1 MTKCLMIQGTASNA
15 GKSLIVAALCR
26 IYTKRGYKVA
36 PFKSQNM
43 SLNSYTTKENKE
55 IAIAQVLQAKAANIE
70 PTVDMNPIL
79 LKPKGESCSQVII
92 QGEAVGNKD
101 FFRQY
106 DKTKATKKDIE
117 NNLMDDED
125 YRIIAKQAVIDS
137 LNNLK
142 KDYDIIIM
150 EGAGS
155 PAEINLRE
163 GDLAN
168 MGAAEIADANVL
180 LVGDIDKGGVFA
192 SIAGTFLL
200 LDDADRSRFKGVIIN
215 KRFKGVI
222 INKFRGKQ
230 ELLCS
235 GIERL
240 EEIIKVPVLGI
251 VPYAENLQLPEE
263 DSASLKEHDWT
274 KEFEDGDNHIIIGVI
289 KLPKIANFTDIDPF
303 EVEDDVEVRMIEV
316 HNYQEKI
323 KDVDA
328 IILPGTRNSTEDILE
343 LEKTGLANKIRELSK
358 EKQIPIIG
366 ICGGYQI
373 LGNKIYDKDHKES
386 KLDEIEGLGL
396 LDIES
401 EFIRE
406 SKIVKQSLAKI
417 EIDTNNPNN
426 NSDKNG
432 MFHEIFSKINGEE
445 VTGYELHEGTTNLIS
460 AKPLF
465 KIEKGIGNN
474 DNDQFDGAYNENVFG
489 TYFHGIFNN
498 YNLRREFLNY
508 IRENKGLKIQT
519 GEDPFETSVEN
530 SLEKL
535 ANIVEEALDMDY
547 IDSLIF
553 EE

>member
-1 MTKCLMIQGTASNA
+1 MKLIYNNLGKIMTKCLMIQGTASNA

-101 FFRQY
+101 FFRKY
-106 DKTKATKKDIE
+106 DKTKATQKDID

-125 YRIIAKQAVIDS
+125 YRIIAKEAVIDS
-137 LNNLK
+137 LNTLK

-215 KRFKGVI
+215 K
-222 INKFRGKQ
+222 FRGKQ

-274 KEFEDGDNHIIIGVI
+274 KEFKENDNHIVIGVV

-303 EVEDDVEVRMIEV
+303 DTEDDVEVRMIEV
-316 HNYQEKI
+316 HNYEEKI

-328 IILPGTRNSTEDILE
+328 LILPGTRNSTEDIME
-343 LEKTGLANKIRELSK
+343 LEKSGLAEKIRELSN
-358 EKQIPIIG
+358 EQNIPIIG

-386 KLDEIEGLGL
+386 KLDEVEGLGL

-406 SKIVKQSLAKI
+406 GKIVKQSLATI
-417 EIDTNNPNN
+417 EIGE
-426 NSDKNG
+426 NG
-432 MFHEIFSKINGEE
+432 CKENGIFHEIFSKINGEE
-445 VTGYELHEGTTNLIS
+445 VTGYELHEGTTNLLS

-498 YNLRREFLNY
+498 YNIRREFLNH
-508 IRENKGLKIQT
+508 IRKNKGLEERI

-547 IDSLIF
+547 IDKLIF
-553 EE
+553 DE

>member
-1 MTKCLMIQGTASNA
+1 MKLIYNNLGKIMTKCLMIQGTASNA

-101 FFRQY
+101 FFRKY
-106 DKTKATKKDIE
+106 DKTKATQKDID

-125 YRIIAKQAVIDS
+125 YRIIAKEAVIDS
-137 LNNLK
+137 LNTLK

-215 KRFKGVI
+215 K
-222 INKFRGKQ
+222 FRGKQ

-274 KEFEDGDNHIIIGVI
+274 KEFKENDNHIVIGVV
-289 KLPKIANFTDIDPF
+289 KLPQIANFTDIDPF
-303 EVEDDVEVRMIEV
+303 DTEDDVEVRMIEV
-316 HNYQEKI
+316 HNYEEKI

-328 IILPGTRNSTEDILE
+328 LILPGTRNSTEDIME
-343 LEKTGLANKIRELSK
+343 LEKSGLAEKIRELSN
-358 EKQIPIIG
+358 EQNIPIIG

-386 KLDEIEGLGL
+386 KLDEVEGLGL

-406 SKIVKQSLAKI
+406 GKIVKQSLATI
-417 EIDTNNPNN
+417 EIGE
-426 NSDKNG
+426 NG
-432 MFHEIFSKINGEE
+432 SKENDIFHEIFSKINGEE
-445 VTGYELHEGTTNLIS
+445 VTGYELHEGTTNLLS

-498 YNLRREFLNY
+498 YNIRREFLNH
-508 IRENKGLKIQT
+508 IRKNKGLEERI

-530 SLEKL
+530 SVEKL

-547 IDSLIF
+547 IDKLIF
-553 EE
+553 DE

>member
-1 MTKCLMIQGTASNA
+1 MKLIYNNLGKIMTKCLMIQGTASNA

-101 FFRQY
+101 FFRKY
-106 DKTKATKKDIE
+106 DKTKATQKDID

-125 YRIIAKQAVIDS
+125 YRIIAKEAVIDS
-137 LNNLK
+137 LNTLK

-215 KRFKGVI
+215 K
-222 INKFRGKQ
+222 FRGKQ

-274 KEFEDGDNHIIIGVI
+274 KEFKENDNHIVIGVV

-303 EVEDDVEVRMIEV
+303 DTEDDVEVRMIEV
-316 HNYQEKI
+316 HNYEVKI

-328 IILPGTRNSTEDILE
+328 LILPGTRNSTEDIME
-343 LEKTGLANKIRELSK
+343 LEKSGLAEKIRELSN
-358 EKQIPIIG
+358 EQNIPIIG

-386 KLDEIEGLGL
+386 KLDEVEGLGL

-406 SKIVKQSLAKI
+406 GKIVKQSLATI
-417 EIDTNNPNN
+417 EIGE
-426 NSDKNG
+426 NG
-432 MFHEIFSKINGEE
+432 SKENDIFHEIFSKINGEE
-445 VTGYELHEGTTNLIS
+445 VTGYELHEGTTNLLS

-498 YNLRREFLNY
+498 YNIRREFLNH
-508 IRENKGLKIQT
+508 IRKNKGLEERN

-547 IDSLIF
+547 IDKLIF
-553 EE
+553 DE

>member
-55 IAIAQVLQAKAANIE
+55 IAIAQVLQAKAANID

-101 FFRQY
+101 FFRKY
-106 DKTKATKKDIE
+106 DKSKATQKDID

-125 YRIIAKQAVIDS
+125 YRIIAKEAVINS

-215 KRFKGVI
+215 K
-222 INKFRGKQ
+222 FRGKQ

-240 EEIIKVPVLGI
+240 EEIIEVPVLGI

-274 KEFEDGDNHIIIGVI
+274 KEFEEGDNHIIIGVI

-303 EVEDDVEVRMIEV
+303 DSEDDVEVRMIDV
-316 HNYQEKI
+316 HNYHEKI
-323 KDVDA
+323 KDIDA
-328 IILPGTRNSTEDILE
+328 LILPGTRNSTEDMLE
-343 LEKTGLANKIRELSK
+343 LEKSGLADKIRELSK
-358 EKQIPIIG
+358 ENGIPVIG

-373 LGNKIYDKDHKES
+373 LGNRIYDKDHKES
-386 KLDEIEGLGL
+386 KLDEVGGLGL

-406 SKIVKQSLAKI
+406 EKIVKQSIARFGLEKSTEDDES
-417 EIDTNNPNN
+417 EIH
-426 NSDKNG
+426 K
-432 MFHEIFSKINGEE
+432 MFSNINGEE
-445 VTGYELHEGTTNLIS
+445 VTGYELHEGTTNLLS

-465 KIEKGIGNN
+465 RIEEGMGNN
-474 DNDQFDGAYNENVFG
+474 NEGKYDGAYQNNVFG

-498 YNLRREFLNY
+498 YNLRRELLNH
-508 IRENKGLKIQT
+508 IRKNKGLEIRT
-519 GEDPFETSVEN
+519 GDDPYETSVES

-535 ANIVEEALDMDY
+535 ANIVEDSLDMDY

-553 EE
+553 DF

>member
-1 MTKCLMIQGTASNA
+1 MKLIYNNLGKIMTKCLMIQGTASNA

-101 FFRQY
+101 FFRKY
-106 DKTKATKKDIE
+106 DKTKATQKDID

-125 YRIIAKQAVIDS
+125 YRIIAKEAVIDS
-137 LNNLK
+137 LNTLK

-215 KRFKGVI
+215 K
-222 INKFRGKQ
+222 FRGKQ

-274 KEFEDGDNHIIIGVI
+274 KEFKENDNHIVIGVV

-303 EVEDDVEVRMIEV
+303 DTEDDVEVRMIEV
-316 HNYQEKI
+316 HNYEEKI

-328 IILPGTRNSTEDILE
+328 LILPGTRNSTEDIME
-343 LEKTGLANKIRELSK
+343 LEKSGLAEKIRELSN
-358 EKQIPIIG
+358 EQNIPIIG

-386 KLDEIEGLGL
+386 KLDEVEGLGL

-406 SKIVKQSLAKI
+406 GKIVKQSLATI
-417 EIDTNNPNN
+417 EIGE
-426 NSDKNG
+426 NG
-432 MFHEIFSKINGEE
+432 SKENDIFHKIFSKINGEE
-445 VTGYELHEGTTNLIS
+445 VTGYELHEGTTNLLS

-498 YNLRREFLNY
+498 YNIRREFLNH
-508 IRENKGLKIQT
+508 IRKNKGLEERN

-547 IDSLIF
+547 IDKLIF
-553 EE
+553 DE

>member
-55 IAIAQVLQAKAANIE
+55 IAIAQVLQAKAANID

-101 FFRQY
+101 FFRKY
-106 DKTKATKKDIE
+106 DKTKATQKDID

-125 YRIIAKQAVIDS
+125 YRIIAKEAVIDS

-142 KDYDIIIM
+142 KEYDIIIM

-215 KRFKGVI
+215 K
-222 INKFRGKQ
+222 FRGKQ

-240 EEIIKVPVLGI
+240 EEIIEVPVLGI

-274 KEFEDGDNHIIIGVI
+274 KEFESNDDHIIIGVI

-303 EVEDDVEVRMIEV
+303 DTEEDVEVRMIEV
-316 HNYQEKI
+316 HNYNEKI
-323 KDVDA
+323 NDVDA
-328 IILPGTRNSTEDILE
+328 LILPGTRNSTEDIME
-343 LEKTGLANKIRELSK
+343 LERSGLADKIRELSTESK
-358 EKQIPIIG
+358 IPIIG

-373 LGNKIYDKDHKES
+373 LGNKIYDNDHKES
-386 KLDEIEGLGL
+386 KLDEVDGLGL

-406 SKIVKQSLAKI
+406 GKIVKQSLATI
-417 EIDTNNPNN
+417 EIDEE
-426 NSDKNG
+426 SDNKG

-474 DNDQFDGAYNENVFG
+474 DNDQFDGAYSENVFG

-498 YNLRREFLNY
+498 YNIRREFLNHL
-508 IRENKGLKIQT
+508 RKGKGLEERI

-547 IDSLIF
+547 IDKLIF
-553 EE
+553 DE

>member
-26 IYTKRGYKVA
+26 IYARRGYKVA

-55 IAIAQVLQAKAANIE
+55 IAIAQVLQSQAAMIE

-79 LKPKGESCSQVII
+79 LKPKGSSISQVII
-92 QGEAVGNKD
+92 QGEAIGDKD

-106 DKTKATKKDIE
+106 DSK
-117 NNLMDDED
+117 NDDLINEAD
-125 YRIIAKQAVIDS
+125 YRKIAKGAVIDS
-137 LNNLK
+137 LNKLK
-142 KDYDIIIM
+142 EEYEIIIM

-192 SIAGTFLL
+192 SVAGTFML

-215 KRFKGVI
+215 K
-222 INKFRGKQ
+222 FRGNVD
-230 ELLCS
+230 LLDS

-251 VPYAENLQLPEE
+251 VPYAENLNLPEE
-263 DSASLKEHDWT
+263 DSASLKEHEWNKNFSKDASNA
-274 KEFEDGDNHIIIGVI
+274 DDHIIIGVV

-303 EVEDDVEVRMIEV
+303 ESEEDVEVRMIELY
-316 HNYQEKI
+316 NYNEKI
-323 KDVDA
+323 KDLDA
-328 IILPGTRNSTEDILE
+328 LILPGTRNSTEDMKE
-343 LEKTGLANKIRELSK
+343 LEKTGLADEIKKMAKDKNKLIM
-358 EKQIPIIG
+358 G

-373 LGNKIYDKDHKES
+373 LGKKIIDKNHKES
-386 KLDEIEGLGL
+386 ALDEIEGLGL

-406 SKIVKQSLAKI
+406 GKIVKQSTAHIDLNVDLKDNTTLSKDDITPIQEI
-417 EIDTNNPNN
+417 EIMEN
-426 NSDKNG
+426 
-432 MFHEIFSKINGEE
+432 IFSPINGEE
-445 VTGYELHEGTTNLIS
+445 ISGYELHEGTTNLINS
-460 AKPLF
+460 KPLF
-465 KIEKGIGNN
+465 KIVKGIGNN
-474 DNDQFDGAYNENVFG
+474 DNDTYDGAYNDNVFG

-498 YNLRREFLNY
+498 YNLRRELLNHL
-508 IRENKGLKIQT
+508 RKNKGLEIKT
-519 GEDPFETSVEN
+519 GKDPFETSVEN
-530 SLEKL
+530 SLEEL
-535 ANIVEEALDMDY
+535 ANIVEETLDMDY
-547 IDSLIF
+547 IDKLIF
-553 EE
+553 DE

>member
-1 MTKCLMIQGTASNA
+1 MKLIYKDLGKIMTKCLMIQGTASNA

-101 FFRQY
+101 FFRKY
-106 DKTKATKKDIE
+106 DKTKATQKDID
-117 NNLMDDED
+117 NDLMDDED
-125 YRIIAKQAVIDS
+125 YRIIAKEAVIDS

-142 KDYDIIIM
+142 RDYDIIIM

-168 MGAAEIADANVL
+168 MGAAEIADANVI

-200 LDDADRSRFKGVIIN
+200 LDDEDRS
-215 KRFKGVI
+215 RFKGVI

-274 KEFEDGDNHIIIGVI
+274 KEFKEGDNHIIIGVV

-303 EVEDDVEVRMIEV
+303 DSEDDVEVRMIDV
-316 HNYQEKI
+316 YNYHEKI
-323 KDVDA
+323 KYIDA
-328 IILPGTRNSTEDILE
+328 LILPGTRNSTEDMLE
-343 LEKTGLANKIRELSK
+343 LEKSGLADKIRELSK
-358 EKQIPIIG
+358 ENGIPVIG
-366 ICGGYQI
+366 ICGGYQL
-373 LGNKIYDKDHKES
+373 LGNKIYDKNHKES
-386 KLDEIEGLGL
+386 QLDEVEGLGL

-406 SKIVKQSLAKI
+406 EKIVKQSIARFELEKST
-417 EIDTNNPNN
+417 EDDE
-426 NSDKNG
+426 SEVYK
-432 MFHEIFSKINGEE
+432 MFSNINGEE
-445 VTGYELHEGTTNLIS
+445 VTGYELHEGTTNLLS

-465 KIEKGIGNN
+465 RIKEGMGNN
-474 DNDQFDGAYNENVFG
+474 NEGKYDGAYQNNVFG

-498 YNLRREFLNY
+498 YNLRRELLNH
-508 IRENKGLKIQT
+508 IRKNKGLEIRT
-519 GEDPFETSVEN
+519 GDDPYETSVES

-535 ANIVEEALDMDY
+535 ANIVEDSLDMDY

-553 EE
+553 DF

>member
-55 IAIAQVLQAKAANIE
+55 IAIAQVLQAKAANID

-101 FFRQY
+101 FFRKY
-106 DKTKATKKDIE
+106 DKTKATQKDID

-125 YRIIAKQAVIDS
+125 YRIIAKEAVIDS

-215 KRFKGVI
+215 K
-222 INKFRGKQ
+222 FRGKQ

-240 EEIIKVPVLGI
+240 EEIIEVPVLGI
-251 VPYAENLQLPEE
+251 VPYGENLQLPEE

-274 KEFEDGDNHIIIGVI
+274 KEFKSNDDHIIIGVI
-289 KLPKIANFTDIDPF
+289 KLPKIANFTDVDPF
-303 EVEDDVEVRMIEV
+303 DTEDDVEVRMIEV
-316 HNYQEKI
+316 YNYEEKI

-328 IILPGTRNSTEDILE
+328 LILPGTRNSTEDIMALE
-343 LEKTGLANKIRELSK
+343 ESGLADKIRELSK
-358 EKQIPIIG
+358 ENKIPIIG

-373 LGNKIYDKDHKES
+373 LGNKIYDKNHKES
-386 KLDEIEGLGL
+386 KLDEVEGLGL

-401 EFIRE
+401 EFVRE
-406 SKIVKQSLAKI
+406 GKIVKQSLARI
-417 EIDTNNPNN
+417 EIDVNNDNVN
-426 NSDKNG
+426 DESDSNKNDI
-432 MFHEIFSKINGEE
+432 FHEIFSKINGEE

-465 KIEKGIGNN
+465 KVEKGTGNN
-474 DNDQFDGAYNENVFG
+474 DNDQYDGAYSENVFG

-498 YNLRREFLNY
+498 YNIRREFLNHL
-508 IRENKGLKIQT
+508 RESKGLEIQT
-519 GEDPFETSVEN
+519 GEDPYETSVEN

-547 IDSLIF
+547 IDKLIF

>member
-26 IYTKRGYKVA
+26 IYTKKGYKVA

-55 IAIAQVLQAKAANIE
+55 IAIAQVLQAKAANID

-101 FFRQY
+101 FFRKY
-106 DKTKATKKDIE
+106 DKTKATQKDID

-125 YRIIAKQAVIDS
+125 YRIIAREAVIDS
-137 LNNLK
+137 LNNLRK
-142 KDYDIIIM
+142 EYDIIIM

-180 LVGDIDKGGVFA
+180 LVGDIDKGGVVA

-200 LDDADRSRFKGVIIN
+200 LDDADRS
-215 KRFKGVI
+215 RFKGVI

-263 DSASLKEHDWT
+263 DSASLKEHNWK
-274 KEFEDGDNHIIIGVI
+274 KEFAEDEKHIIIGVL

-303 EVEDDVEVRMIEV
+303 DAEEDVEIRMIEL
-316 HNYQEKI
+316 YDDKEKF
-323 KDVDA
+323 KDIDA
-328 IILPGTRNSTEDILE
+328 LILPGTRNSTEDMRE
-343 LEKTGLANKIRELSK
+343 LEETGVANRIRRLHRNK
-358 EKQIPIIG
+358 GIPIIG

-373 LGNKIYDKDHKES
+373 LGNKIIDKNHKES
-386 KLDEIEGLGL
+386 QLDEIEGLGI

-406 SKIVKQSLAKI
+406 EKIVKQSIATFELEKGI
-417 EIDTNNPNN
+417 KESEIQE
-426 NSDKNG
+426 
-432 MFHEIFSKINGEE
+432 MFSKINGEE
-445 VTGYELHEGTTNLIS
+445 VTGYELHEGTTNLLS

-465 KIEKGIGNN
+465 KIKEGMGNN
-474 DNDQFDGAYNENVFG
+474 NEGKYDGAYQNNVFG

-498 YNLRREFLNY
+498 YNLRRELLNH
-508 IRENKGLKIQT
+508 IRKNKGLKIKT
-519 GEDPFETSVEN
+519 DEDPYETSVEN

-535 ANIVEEALDMDY
+535 ANIVEDTLDMDY
-547 IDSLIF
+547 IDKLIF

>member
-26 IYTKRGYKVA
+26 IYARRGYKVA

-55 IAIAQVLQAKAANIE
+55 IAIAQVLQSQAAMIE

-79 LKPKGESCSQVII
+79 LKPKGSSISQVII
-92 QGEAVGNKD
+92 QGEAIGDKD

-106 DKTKATKKDIE
+106 DSK
-117 NNLMDDED
+117 NDDLINEAD
-125 YRIIAKQAVIDS
+125 YRKIAKGAVIDS
-137 LNNLK
+137 LNKLK
-142 KDYDIIIM
+142 EEYEIIIM

-192 SIAGTFLL
+192 SVAGTFML

-215 KRFKGVI
+215 K
-222 INKFRGKQ
+222 FRGNVD
-230 ELLCS
+230 LLDS

-251 VPYAENLQLPEE
+251 VPYAENLNLPEE
-263 DSASLKEHDWT
+263 DSASLKEHEWNKNFSKDASNA
-274 KEFEDGDNHIIIGVI
+274 DDHLIIGVV

-303 EVEDDVEVRMIEV
+303 ESEEDVEVRMIELY
-316 HNYQEKI
+316 NYKEKI
-323 KDVDA
+323 NDLDA
-328 IILPGTRNSTEDILE
+328 LILPGTRNSTEDMKE
-343 LEKTGLANKIRELSK
+343 LEKTGLADEIRKMAKDKNKLIM
-358 EKQIPIIG
+358 G

-373 LGNKIYDKDHKES
+373 LGKKIIDKNHKES
-386 KLDEIEGLGL
+386 TLDEIEGLGL

-406 SKIVKQSLAKI
+406 GKIVKQSTAHIDLNVDLKDNTTLSKDDITPIQEI
-417 EIDTNNPNN
+417 EIMEN
-426 NSDKNG
+426 
-432 MFHEIFSKINGEE
+432 IFSPINGEE
-445 VTGYELHEGTTNLIS
+445 ISGYELHEGTTNLINS
-460 AKPLF
+460 KPLF
-465 KIEKGIGNN
+465 KIVKGIGNN
-474 DNDQFDGAYNENVFG
+474 DNDTYDGAYKDNVFG

-498 YNLRREFLNY
+498 YNLRRELLNHL
-508 IRENKGLKIQT
+508 RKNKGLEIKT
-519 GEDPFETSVEN
+519 GADPFETSVEN
-530 SLEKL
+530 SLEEL
-535 ANIVEEALDMDY
+535 ANIVEETLDMDY
-547 IDSLIF
+547 IDKLIF
-553 EE
+553 DE

>member
-101 FFRQY
+101 FFRKY
-106 DKTKATKKDIE
+106 DKTKATQRDID

-125 YRIIAKQAVIDS
+125 YRIIAKEAVIDS

-142 KDYDIIIM
+142 EDYDIIIM

-215 KRFKGVI
+215 K
-222 INKFRGKQ
+222 FRGKQ

-240 EEIIKVPVLGI
+240 EEIIQVPVLGI

-263 DSASLKEHDWT
+263 DSASLKEHNWT
-274 KEFEDGDNHIIIGVI
+274 KEFKNNDDHIIIGVV

-303 EVEDDVEVRMIEV
+303 DTEDDVEVRMIEV
-316 HNYQEKI
+316 HNYKDKI
-323 KDVDA
+323 KDIDA
-328 IILPGTRNSTEDILE
+328 LILPGTRNSTEDIME
-343 LEKTGLANKIRELSK
+343 LEKTGLAQEIRKLSNESK
-358 EKQIPIIG
+358 IPIIG

-373 LGNKIYDKDHKES
+373 LGNKIYDKNHKES
-386 KLDEIEGLGL
+386 KLDEVEGLGL

-406 SKIVKQSLAKI
+406 SKVVKQSIGRI
-417 EIDTNNPNN
+417 EINDNITGLN
-426 NSDKNG
+426 NSDENNI
-432 MFHEIFSKINGEE
+432 FYEIFSKINGET
-445 VTGYELHEGTTNLIS
+445 VSGYELHEGTTNLIS

-474 DNDQFDGAYNENVFG
+474 DNDQFDGAYSKNVFG

-498 YNLRREFLNY
+498 YNLRREFLNHL
-508 IRENKGLKIQT
+508 RKNKGLDEKT
-519 GEDPFETSVEN
+519 GEDPYETSVEN

-547 IDSLIF
+547 IDKLVF
-553 EE
+553 DE

>member
-1 MTKCLMIQGTASNA
+1 M
-15 GKSLIVAALCR
+15 
-26 IYTKRGYKVA
+26 
-36 PFKSQNM
+36 
-43 SLNSYTTKENKE
+43 
-55 IAIAQVLQAKAANIE
+55 
-70 PTVDMNPIL
+70 
-79 LKPKGESCSQVII
+79 
-92 QGEAVGNKD
+92 
-101 FFRQY
+101 
-106 DKTKATKKDIE
+106 
-117 NNLMDDED
+117 
-125 YRIIAKQAVIDS
+125 
-137 LNNLK
+137 
-142 KDYDIIIM
+142 
-150 EGAGS
+150 
-155 PAEINLRE
+155 
-163 GDLAN
+163 
-168 MGAAEIADANVL
+168 
-180 LVGDIDKGGVFA
+180 
-192 SIAGTFLL
+192 
-200 LDDADRSRFKGVIIN
+200 
-215 KRFKGVI
+215 
-222 INKFRGKQ
+222 
-230 ELLCS
+230 
-235 GIERL
+235 
-240 EEIIKVPVLGI
+240 
-251 VPYAENLQLPEE
+251 
-263 DSASLKEHDWT
+263 
-274 KEFEDGDNHIIIGVI
+274 
-289 KLPKIANFTDIDPF
+289 
-303 EVEDDVEVRMIEV
+303 
-316 HNYQEKI
+316 
-323 KDVDA
+323 
-328 IILPGTRNSTEDILE
+328 
-343 LEKTGLANKIRELSK
+343 
-358 EKQIPIIG
+358 
-366 ICGGYQI
+366 
-373 LGNKIYDKDHKES
+373 GNKIYDKDHKES

>member
-1 MTKCLMIQGTASNA
+1 MIQGTASNA

-79 LKPKGESCSQVII
+79 LKPKGDSCSQVII

-101 FFRQY
+101 FFRKY
-106 DKTKATKKDIE
+106 DKTKATQKDID
-117 NNLMDDED
+117 NDLMDDED
-125 YRIIAKQAVIDS
+125 YRIIAKEAVIDS
-137 LNNLK
+137 LNKLK
-142 KDYDIIIM
+142 EDYDIIIM

-168 MGAAEIADANVL
+168 MGAAEIADADVL

-200 LDDADRSRFKGVIIN
+200 LDDSDRS
-215 KRFKGVI
+215 RFKGVI

-240 EEIIKVPVLGI
+240 EEIIQVPVLGI

-263 DSASLKEHDWT
+263 DSASLKEHNWT
-274 KEFEDGDNHIIIGVI
+274 KEFKSNEDHIIIGVI

-303 EVEDDVEVRMIEV
+303 DSEEDVEIRMIEV
-316 HNYQEKI
+316 HNYKEKI
-323 KDVDA
+323 QDVDA
-328 IILPGTRNSTEDILE
+328 LVLPGTRNSTEDMLE
-343 LEKTGLANKIRELSK
+343 LERSGLADKIRELSK
-358 EKQIPIIG
+358 SKRIPVIG

-373 LGNKIYDKDHKES
+373 LGNKIIDKDHKES
-386 KLDEIEGLGL
+386 KLDEVNGLGL

-406 SKIVKQSLAKI
+406 EKIVKQSLASF
-417 EIDTNNPNN
+417 ELERNDDNDE
-426 NSDKNG
+426 SDSIYE
-432 MFHEIFSKINGEE
+432 MFSKINSEE
-445 VTGYELHEGTTNLIS
+445 VTGYELHEGTTNLLS
-460 AKPLF
+460 AKPLL
-465 KIEKGIGNN
+465 KVKMGMGNN
-474 DNDQFDGAYNENVFG
+474 NEGKYDGAYQDNVFG

-498 YNLRREFLNY
+498 YNLRRELLNH
-508 IRENKGLKIQT
+508 IRKNKGLEMKT
-519 GEDPFETSVEN
+519 GEDPYETSIEN
-530 SLEKL
+530 NLEKL

-547 IDSLIF
+547 IDNLIF
-553 EE
+553 ND

>member
-1 MTKCLMIQGTASNA
+1 MKLIYKDLGKIMTKCLMIQGTASNA

-101 FFRQY
+101 FFRKY
-106 DKTKATKKDIE
+106 DKTKATQKDID
-117 NNLMDDED
+117 NGLMDDED
-125 YRIIAKQAVIDS
+125 YRIIAKEAVIDS

-142 KDYDIIIM
+142 RDYDIIIM

-168 MGAAEIADANVL
+168 MGAAEIADANVI

-200 LDDADRSRFKGVIIN
+200 LDDEDRS
-215 KRFKGVI
+215 RFKGVI

-274 KEFEDGDNHIIIGVI
+274 KEFKEGDNHIIIGVV

-303 EVEDDVEVRMIEV
+303 DSEDDVEVRMIDV
-316 HNYQEKI
+316 YNYHEKI
-323 KDVDA
+323 KDIDA
-328 IILPGTRNSTEDILE
+328 LILPGTRNSTEDMLE
-343 LEKTGLANKIRELSK
+343 LEKSGLADKIRELSK
-358 EKQIPIIG
+358 ENGIPVMG
-366 ICGGYQI
+366 ICGGYQL
-373 LGNKIYDKDHKES
+373 LGNKIYDKNHKES
-386 KLDEIEGLGL
+386 QLDEVEGLGL

-401 EFIRE
+401 EFIRDE
-406 SKIVKQSLAKI
+406 KIVKQSIARFELEKSTEDDGSEAHK
-417 EIDTNNPNN
+417 
-426 NSDKNG
+426 
-432 MFHEIFSKINGEE
+432 MFSNINGEE
-445 VTGYELHEGTTNLIS
+445 VTGYELHEGTTNLLS

-465 KIEKGIGNN
+465 RIKEGMGNN
-474 DNDQFDGAYNENVFG
+474 NEGKYDGAYQNNVFG

-498 YNLRREFLNY
+498 YNLRRELLNH
-508 IRENKGLKIQT
+508 IRKNKGLEIRT
-519 GEDPFETSVEN
+519 GDDPYETSVES

-535 ANIVEEALDMDY
+535 ANIVEDSLDMDY

-553 EE
+553 DF

>member
-1 MTKCLMIQGTASNA
+1 MKLIYNNLGKIMTKCLMIQGTASNA

-101 FFRQY
+101 FFRKY
-106 DKTKATKKDIE
+106 DKTKATQKDID

-125 YRIIAKQAVIDS
+125 YRIIAKEAVIDS
-137 LNNLK
+137 LNTLK

-215 KRFKGVI
+215 K
-222 INKFRGKQ
+222 FRGKQ

-274 KEFEDGDNHIIIGVI
+274 KEFKENDNHIVIGVV

-303 EVEDDVEVRMIEV
+303 DTEDDVEVRMIEV
-316 HNYQEKI
+316 HNYEEKI

-328 IILPGTRNSTEDILE
+328 LILPGTRNSTEDIME
-343 LEKTGLANKIRELSK
+343 LEKSGLAEKIREISN
-358 EKQIPIIG
+358 EQNIPIIG

-386 KLDEIEGLGL
+386 KLDEVEGLGL

-406 SKIVKQSLAKI
+406 GKIVKQSLATI
-417 EIDTNNPNN
+417 EIGE
-426 NSDKNG
+426 NG
-432 MFHEIFSKINGEE
+432 SKENGIFHEIFSKINGEE
-445 VTGYELHEGTTNLIS
+445 VTGYELHEGTTNLLS

-498 YNLRREFLNY
+498 YNIRREFLNH
-508 IRENKGLKIQT
+508 IRKNKGLEERI

-547 IDSLIF
+547 IDKLIF
-553 EE
+553 DE

>member
-79 LKPKGESCSQVII
+79 LKPKGDSCSQVII

-101 FFRQY
+101 FFRKY
-106 DKTKATKKDIE
+106 DKTKATQKDID
-117 NNLMDDED
+117 NDLMDDED
-125 YRIIAKQAVIDS
+125 YRIIAKEAVIDS
-137 LNNLK
+137 LNKLK
-142 KDYDIIIM
+142 EDYDIIIM

-168 MGAAEIADANVL
+168 MGAAEIADADVL

-215 KRFKGVI
+215 K
-222 INKFRGKQ
+222 FRGKQ

-240 EEIIKVPVLGI
+240 EEIIEVPVLGI

-263 DSASLKEHDWT
+263 DSASLKEHNWT
-274 KEFEDGDNHIIIGVI
+274 KEFESNRDHIIIGVI

-303 EVEDDVEVRMIEV
+303 DSEDDVEVRMIEL
-316 HNYQEKI
+316 YDDKEKL
-323 KDVDA
+323 KDIDA
-328 IILPGTRNSTEDILE
+328 LILPGTRNSTEDMKE
-343 LEKTGLANKIRELSK
+343 LEESGMADRIRKLHNNKH
-358 EKQIPIIG
+358 IPIIG

-373 LGNKIYDKDHKES
+373 LGNKIIDKNHKES
-386 KLDEIEGLGL
+386 KLDEIDGLGI

-406 SKIVKQSLAKI
+406 EKIVKQSLANFELKTAD
-417 EIDTNNPNN
+417 EDE
-426 NSDKNG
+426 SDQAYE
-432 MFHEIFSKINGEE
+432 MFCKINGEE
-445 VTGYELHEGTTNLIS
+445 VTGYELHEGTTNLLG

-465 KIEKGIGNN
+465 RIKEGMGNN
-474 DNDQFDGAYNENVFG
+474 NEGKYDGAYQNNVFG

-498 YNLRREFLNY
+498 YNLRRELLNY
-508 IRENKGLKIQT
+508 LREKKGLDIKT
-519 GEDPFETSVEN
+519 GEDPYETSVEN

-547 IDSLIF
+547 IDNLIF
-553 EE
+553 ND

>member
-1 MTKCLMIQGTASNA
+1 MKLIYNDLGKIMTKCLMIQGTASNA

-79 LKPKGESCSQVII
+79 LKPKGDSCSQVII

-101 FFRQY
+101 FFRKY
-106 DKTKATKKDIE
+106 DKTKATQKDID

-125 YRIIAKQAVIDS
+125 YRIIAKKAVIDS

-200 LDDADRSRFKGVIIN
+200 LDDEDRS
-215 KRFKGVI
+215 RFKGVI

-263 DSASLKEHDWT
+263 DSASLKEHNWK
-274 KEFEDGDNHIIIGVI
+274 KEFDENEKHIIIGVL

-303 EVEDDVEVRMIEV
+303 DAEDDVEIRMIEL
-316 HNYQEKI
+316 YDDKEKL
-323 KDVDA
+323 KDIDA
-328 IILPGTRNSTEDILE
+328 LILPGTRNSTEDMKE
-343 LEKTGLANKIRELSK
+343 LEESGMADRIRKLHNNKK
-358 EKQIPIIG
+358 IPIIG

-373 LGNKIYDKDHKES
+373 LGNRIYDKNHKES
-386 KLDEIEGLGL
+386 QLDEIEGLGL

-406 SKIVKQSLAKI
+406 EKIVKQSLATF
-417 EIDTNNPNN
+417 ELGLNDE
-426 NSDKNG
+426 SDQTY
-432 MFHEIFSKINGEE
+432 EIFSKINREE
-445 VTGYELHEGTTNLIS
+445 VTGYELHEGTTNLLS
-460 AKPLF
+460 ANPLF
-465 KIEKGIGNN
+465 KIKKGMGNN
-474 DNDQFDGAYNENVFG
+474 NEGIFDGAYQNNVFG

-498 YNLRREFLNY
+498 YNLRRELLNH
-508 IRENKGLKIQT
+508 IRKNKGLEIKT
-519 GEDPFETSVEN
+519 NEDPYETSVEN

-547 IDSLIF
+547 IDKLIF
-553 EE
+553 DE

>member
-1 MTKCLMIQGTASNA
+1 MKLIYKDLGKIMTKCLMIQGTASNA

-101 FFRQY
+101 FFRKY
-106 DKTKATKKDIE
+106 DKTKATQKDID
-117 NNLMDDED
+117 NGLMDDED
-125 YRIIAKQAVIDS
+125 YRIIAKEAVIDS

-142 KDYDIIIM
+142 RDYDIIIM

-168 MGAAEIADANVL
+168 MGAAEIADANVI

-200 LDDADRSRFKGVIIN
+200 LDDEDRS
-215 KRFKGVI
+215 RFKGVI

-274 KEFEDGDNHIIIGVI
+274 KEFKEGDNHIIIGVV

-303 EVEDDVEVRMIEV
+303 DSEDDVEVRMIDV
-316 HNYQEKI
+316 HNYHEKI
-323 KDVDA
+323 KDIDA
-328 IILPGTRNSTEDILE
+328 LILPGTRNSTEDMLE
-343 LEKTGLANKIRELSK
+343 LEKSGLADKIRELSK
-358 EKQIPIIG
+358 ENGIPVIG
-366 ICGGYQI
+366 ICGGYQL

-386 KLDEIEGLGL
+386 KLDEVEGLGL

-406 SKIVKQSLAKI
+406 EKIVKQSIARFELEKST
-417 EIDTNNPNN
+417 EDDE
-426 NSDKNG
+426 SEVYK
-432 MFHEIFSKINGEE
+432 MFSNINGEE
-445 VTGYELHEGTTNLIS
+445 VTGYELHEGTTNLLS

-465 KIEKGIGNN
+465 RIKEGMGNN
-474 DNDQFDGAYNENVFG
+474 NEGKYDGAYQNNVFG

-498 YNLRREFLNY
+498 YNLRRELLNH
-508 IRENKGLKIQT
+508 IRKNKGLEIRT
-519 GEDPFETSVEN
+519 GEDPYETSVES

-535 ANIVEEALDMDY
+535 ANIVEDSLDMDY

-553 EE
+553 DF

>member
-55 IAIAQVLQAKAANIE
+55 IAIAQVLQAKAANID

-101 FFRQY
+101 FFRKY
-106 DKTKATKKDIE
+106 DKTKATQKDID

-125 YRIIAKQAVIDS
+125 YRIIAKEAVIDS
-137 LNNLK
+137 LNKLK
-142 KDYDIIIM
+142 KEYDIIIM

-215 KRFKGVI
+215 K
-222 INKFRGKQ
+222 FRGKQ

-240 EEIIKVPVLGI
+240 EEIIEVPVLGI

-274 KEFEDGDNHIIIGVI
+274 KEFKEGDNHIIIGVV

-303 EVEDDVEVRMIEV
+303 DTEDDVEVRMIEV
-316 HNYQEKI
+316 YNYEEKI

-328 IILPGTRNSTEDILE
+328 LILPGTRNSTEDISE
-343 LEKTGLANKIRELSK
+343 LEKSGLADRIRELSK
-358 EKQIPIIG
+358 ERKIPIIG

-373 LGNKIYDKDHKES
+373 LGNRIYDKDHKES
-386 KLDEIEGLGL
+386 KLDEVEGLGL

-406 SKIVKQSLAKI
+406 GKIVKQSIAKV
-417 EIDTNNPNN
+417 EIDTDNYSNQDNKEN
-426 NSDKNG
+426 

-445 VTGYELHEGTTNLIS
+445 VTGYELHEGTTNLIG

-465 KIEKGIGNN
+465 RIEKGIGNN
-474 DNDQFDGAYNENVFG
+474 DNDQFDGAYDGNVFG

-498 YNLRREFLNY
+498 YNIRREFLNH
-508 IRENKGLKIQT
+508 IRKSKGLEERT
-519 GEDPFETSVEN
+519 GEDPYETSVEN

-547 IDSLIF
+547 IDKLIF

>member
-1 MTKCLMIQGTASNA
+1 MKLIYNNLGKIMTKCLMIQGTASNA

-101 FFRQY
+101 FFRKY
-106 DKTKATKKDIE
+106 DKTKATQKDID

-125 YRIIAKQAVIDS
+125 YRIIAKEAVIDS
-137 LNNLK
+137 LNTLK

-215 KRFKGVI
+215 K
-222 INKFRGKQ
+222 FRGKQ

-274 KEFEDGDNHIIIGVI
+274 KEFKENDNHIVIGVV

-303 EVEDDVEVRMIEV
+303 DTEDDVEVRMIEV
-316 HNYQEKI
+316 HNYEEKI

-328 IILPGTRNSTEDILE
+328 LILPGTRNSTEDIME
-343 LEKTGLANKIRELSK
+343 LEKSGLAEKIRELSN
-358 EKQIPIIG
+358 EQNIPIIG

-386 KLDEIEGLGL
+386 KLDEVEGLGL

-406 SKIVKQSLAKI
+406 GKIVKQSLATI
-417 EIDTNNPNN
+417 EIDE
-426 NSDKNG
+426 NG
-432 MFHEIFSKINGEE
+432 SKESGIFHEIFSKINGEE
-445 VTGYELHEGTTNLIS
+445 VTGYELHEGTTNLLS

-498 YNLRREFLNY
+498 YNIRREFLNH
-508 IRENKGLKIQT
+508 IRKNKGLEERN

-547 IDSLIF
+547 IDKLIF
-553 EE
+553 DE

>member
-1 MTKCLMIQGTASNA
+1 MIQGTASNA

-55 IAIAQVLQAKAANIE
+55 IAIAQVLQAKAANID

-101 FFRQY
+101 FFRKY
-106 DKTKATKKDIE
+106 DKSKATQKDID

-125 YRIIAKQAVIDS
+125 YRIIAKEAVINS

-215 KRFKGVI
+215 K
-222 INKFRGKQ
+222 FRGKQ

-240 EEIIKVPVLGI
+240 EEIIEVPVLGI

-274 KEFEDGDNHIIIGVI
+274 KEFEEGDNHIIIGVI

-303 EVEDDVEVRMIEV
+303 DSEDDVEVRMIDV
-316 HNYQEKI
+316 HNYHEKI
-323 KDVDA
+323 KDIDA
-328 IILPGTRNSTEDILE
+328 LILPGTRNSTEDMLE
-343 LEKTGLANKIRELSK
+343 LEKSGLADKIRELSK
-358 EKQIPIIG
+358 ENGIPVIG
-366 ICGGYQI
+366 ICGGYQL
-373 LGNKIYDKDHKES
+373 LGNKIYDKNHKES
-386 KLDEIEGLGL
+386 QLDEVEGLGL

-406 SKIVKQSLAKI
+406 EKIVKQSIARFELEKSTEDDGSEAHK
-417 EIDTNNPNN
+417 
-426 NSDKNG
+426 
-432 MFHEIFSKINGEE
+432 MFSNINGEE
-445 VTGYELHEGTTNLIS
+445 VTGYELHEGTTNLLS

-465 KIEKGIGNN
+465 RIKEGMGNN
-474 DNDQFDGAYNENVFG
+474 NEGKYDGAYQNNVFG

-498 YNLRREFLNY
+498 YNLRRELLNH
-508 IRENKGLKIQT
+508 IRKNKGLEIRT
-519 GEDPFETSVEN
+519 GDDPYETSVES

-535 ANIVEEALDMDY
+535 ANIVEDSLDMDY

-553 EE
+553 DF

>member
-215 KRFKGVI
+215 K
-222 INKFRGKQ
+222 FRGKQ

-373 LGNKIYDKDHKES
+373 LGNKIYDKDHKE
-386 KLDEIEGLGL
+386 
-396 LDIES
+396 
-401 EFIRE
+401 
-406 SKIVKQSLAKI
+406 
-417 EIDTNNPNN
+417 
-426 NSDKNG
+426 
-432 MFHEIFSKINGEE
+432 
-445 VTGYELHEGTTNLIS
+445 
-460 AKPLF
+460 
-465 KIEKGIGNN
+465 
-474 DNDQFDGAYNENVFG
+474 
-489 TYFHGIFNN
+489 
-498 YNLRREFLNY
+498 
-508 IRENKGLKIQT
+508 
-519 GEDPFETSVEN
+519 
-530 SLEKL
+530 
-535 ANIVEEALDMDY
+535 
-547 IDSLIF
+547 
-553 EE
+553 

>member
-101 FFRQY
+101 FFRKY
-106 DKTKATKKDIE
+106 DKSKATQKDID

-125 YRIIAKQAVIDS
+125 YRIIAKEAVINS

-215 KRFKGVI
+215 K
-222 INKFRGKQ
+222 FRGKQ

-240 EEIIKVPVLGI
+240 EEIIEVPVLGI

-274 KEFEDGDNHIIIGVI
+274 KEFEEGDNHIIIGVI

-303 EVEDDVEVRMIEV
+303 DSEDDVEVRMIDV
-316 HNYQEKI
+316 HNYHEKI
-323 KDVDA
+323 KDIDA
-328 IILPGTRNSTEDILE
+328 LILPGTRNSTEDMLE
-343 LEKTGLANKIRELSK
+343 LEKSGLADKIRELSK
-358 EKQIPIIG
+358 ENGIPVIG

-373 LGNKIYDKDHKES
+373 LGNRIYDKDHKES
-386 KLDEIEGLGL
+386 KLDEVGGLGL

-406 SKIVKQSLAKI
+406 EKIVKQSIARFGLEKSTEDDES
-417 EIDTNNPNN
+417 EIH
-426 NSDKNG
+426 K
-432 MFHEIFSKINGEE
+432 MFSNINGEE
-445 VTGYELHEGTTNLIS
+445 VTGYELHEGTTNLLS

-465 KIEKGIGNN
+465 RIEEGMGNN
-474 DNDQFDGAYNENVFG
+474 NEGKYDGAYQNNVFG

-498 YNLRREFLNY
+498 YNLRRELLNH
-508 IRENKGLKIQT
+508 IRKNKGLEIRT
-519 GEDPFETSVEN
+519 GEDPYETSVES

-535 ANIVEEALDMDY
+535 ANIVEDSLDMDY

-553 EE
+553 DF

>member
-101 FFRQY
+101 FFRKY
-106 DKTKATKKDIE
+106 DKTKATQKDID

-125 YRIIAKQAVIDS
+125 YRIMAKEAVIDS

-215 KRFKGVI
+215 K
-222 INKFRGKQ
+222 FRGKQ

-274 KEFEDGDNHIIIGVI
+274 KEFESNDDHIIIGVI

-303 EVEDDVEVRMIEV
+303 DTEEDVEVRMIEV
-316 HNYQEKI
+316 HNYHEKI
-323 KDVDA
+323 NDVDA
-328 IILPGTRNSTEDILE
+328 LILPGTRNSTEDIME
-343 LEKTGLANKIRELSK
+343 LEKSGLADKIRELSTESK
-358 EKQIPIIG
+358 IPIIG

-386 KLDEIEGLGL
+386 KLDEVEGLGL

-406 SKIVKQSLAKI
+406 GKIVKQSLATI
-417 EIDTNNPNN
+417 EIDEE
-426 NSDKNG
+426 SDNKG

-474 DNDQFDGAYNENVFG
+474 DNDQFDGAYGENVFG

-498 YNLRREFLNY
+498 YNIRREFLNAL
-508 IRENKGLKIQT
+508 RKGKGLEERI

-547 IDSLIF
+547 IDKLIF
-553 EE
+553 DE

>member
-200 LDDADRSRFKGVIIN
+200 LDDADRS
-215 KRFKGVI
+215 RFKGVI

-530 SLEKL
+530 SLAKL

-553 EE
+553 ED

>member
-1 MTKCLMIQGTASNA
+1 MIQGTASNA

-55 IAIAQVLQAKAANIE
+55 IAIAQVLQAMAANIE

-79 LKPKGESCSQVII
+79 LKPKGDSCSQVII

-101 FFRQY
+101 FFRKY
-106 DKTKATKKDIE
+106 DKSKATQKDID

-125 YRIIAKQAVIDS
+125 YRIIAKEAVIDS

-215 KRFKGVI
+215 K
-222 INKFRGKQ
+222 FRGKQ

-240 EEIIKVPVLGI
+240 EEIIEVPVLGI

-263 DSASLKEHDWT
+263 DSASLKEHDWE
-274 KEFEDGDNHIIIGVI
+274 KEFKNDDNHIVIGVI

-303 EVEDDVEVRMIEV
+303 DSEDDVEIRMIEV
-316 HNYQEKI
+316 HNYHEKI

-328 IILPGTRNSTEDILE
+328 IILPGTRNSTEDIME
-343 LEKTGLANKIRELSK
+343 LEKSGLADKIRELSNSSK
-358 EKQIPIIG
+358 IPIIG

-373 LGNKIYDKDHKES
+373 LGNRIYDKNHKES
-386 KLDEIEGLGL
+386 KLDEVEGLGL

-406 SKIVKQSLAKI
+406 EKIVKQSLATFELENKDI
-417 EIDTNNPNN
+417 EDEQT
-426 NSDKNG
+426 
-432 MFHEIFSKINGEE
+432 FEIFSKVNGEE
-445 VTGYELHEGTTNLIS
+445 VTGYELHEGTTNLLS

-465 KIEKGIGNN
+465 RIKKGMGNN
-474 DNDQFDGAYNENVFG
+474 NEGIYDGAYQNNVFG

-498 YNLRREFLNY
+498 YNVRRELLNY
-508 IRENKGLKIQT
+508 IRENKGLEIKT
-519 GEDPFETSVEN
+519 GEDPYETSVEN

-547 IDSLIF
+547 IDKLIF

>member
-1 MTKCLMIQGTASNA
+1 MKLIYNNLGKIMTKCLMIQGTASNA

-101 FFRQY
+101 FFRKY
-106 DKTKATKKDIE
+106 DKTKATQKDID

-125 YRIIAKQAVIDS
+125 YRIIAKEAVIDS
-137 LNNLK
+137 LNTLK

-215 KRFKGVI
+215 K
-222 INKFRGKQ
+222 FRGKQ

-274 KEFEDGDNHIIIGVI
+274 KEFKENDNHIVIGVV

-303 EVEDDVEVRMIEV
+303 DTEDDVEVRMIEV
-316 HNYQEKI
+316 HNYEEKI

-328 IILPGTRNSTEDILE
+328 LILPGTRNSTEDIME
-343 LEKTGLANKIRELSK
+343 LEKSGLAEKIRELSN
-358 EKQIPIIG
+358 EQNIPIIG

-386 KLDEIEGLGL
+386 KLDEVEGLGL

-406 SKIVKQSLAKI
+406 GKIVKQSLATI
-417 EIDTNNPNN
+417 EIGE
-426 NSDKNG
+426 NG
-432 MFHEIFSKINGEE
+432 SKENDIFHEIFSKINGEE
-445 VTGYELHEGTTNLIS
+445 VTGYELHEGTTNLLS

-498 YNLRREFLNY
+498 YNIRREFLNH
-508 IRENKGLKIQT
+508 IRKNKGLEERN

-547 IDSLIF
+547 IDKLIF
-553 EE
+553 DK

>member
-1 MTKCLMIQGTASNA
+1 MKLIYNNLGKIMTKCLMIQGTASNA

-101 FFRQY
+101 FFRKY
-106 DKTKATKKDIE
+106 DKTKATQKDID

-125 YRIIAKQAVIDS
+125 YRVIAKEAVIDS
-137 LNNLK
+137 LNTLK

-215 KRFKGVI
+215 K
-222 INKFRGKQ
+222 FRGKQ

-274 KEFEDGDNHIIIGVI
+274 KEFKENDNHIVIGVV

-303 EVEDDVEVRMIEV
+303 DTEDDVEVRMIEV
-316 HNYQEKI
+316 HNYEEKI

-328 IILPGTRNSTEDILE
+328 LILPGTRNSTEDIME
-343 LEKTGLANKIRELSK
+343 LEKSGLAEKIRELSN
-358 EKQIPIIG
+358 EQNIPIIG

-386 KLDEIEGLGL
+386 KLDEVEGLGL

-406 SKIVKQSLAKI
+406 GKIVKQSLATI
-417 EIDTNNPNN
+417 EIGE
-426 NSDKNG
+426 NG
-432 MFHEIFSKINGEE
+432 SKENDIFHKIFSKINGEE
-445 VTGYELHEGTTNLIS
+445 VTGYELHEGTTNLLS

-465 KIEKGIGNN
+465 KIEKGTGNN

-498 YNLRREFLNY
+498 YNIRREFLNH
-508 IRENKGLKIQT
+508 IRKNKGLEERN

-547 IDSLIF
+547 IDKLIF
-553 EE
+553 DE

>member
-1 MTKCLMIQGTASNA
+1 MIQGTASNA

-101 FFRQY
+101 FFRKY
-106 DKTKATKKDIE
+106 DKTKATQRDID

-125 YRIIAKQAVIDS
+125 YRIIAKEAVIDS

-142 KDYDIIIM
+142 EDYDIIIM

-215 KRFKGVI
+215 K
-222 INKFRGKQ
+222 FRGKQ

-240 EEIIKVPVLGI
+240 EEIIQVPVLGI

-263 DSASLKEHDWT
+263 DSASLKEHNWT
-274 KEFEDGDNHIIIGVI
+274 KEFKNNDDHIIIGVV

-303 EVEDDVEVRMIEV
+303 DTEDDVEVRMIEV
-316 HNYQEKI
+316 HNYKDKI
-323 KDVDA
+323 KDIDA
-328 IILPGTRNSTEDILE
+328 LILPGTRNSTEDIME
-343 LEKTGLANKIRELSK
+343 LEKTGLAQEIRKLSNESK
-358 EKQIPIIG
+358 IPIIG

-373 LGNKIYDKDHKES
+373 LGNKIYDKNHKES
-386 KLDEIEGLGL
+386 KLDEVEGLGL

-406 SKIVKQSLAKI
+406 SKVVKQSIGRI
-417 EIDTNNPNN
+417 EINDNITGLN
-426 NSDKNG
+426 NSDENNI
-432 MFHEIFSKINGEE
+432 FYEIFSKINGET
-445 VTGYELHEGTTNLIS
+445 VSGYELHEGTTNLIS

-474 DNDQFDGAYNENVFG
+474 DNDQFDGAYSKNVFG

-498 YNLRREFLNY
+498 YNLRREFLNHL
-508 IRENKGLKIQT
+508 RKNKGLDEKT
-519 GEDPFETSVEN
+519 GEDPYETSVEN

-547 IDSLIF
+547 IDKLIF
-553 EE
+553 DE

>member
-26 IYTKRGYKVA
+26 IYVKRGYKVA

-55 IAIAQVLQAKAANIE
+55 IAMAQVLQAKAAMIE

-79 LKPKGESCSQVII
+79 LKPKEDAISQVII
-92 QGEAVGNKD
+92 RGEAIGDRD
-101 FFRQY
+101 FFRDY
-106 DKTKATKKDIE
+106 DANK
-117 NNLMDDED
+117 NNDLINEED
-125 YRIIAKQAVIDS
+125 YRKIAKEAVINS

-168 MGAAEIADANVL
+168 MGAAELADANVV

-192 SIAGTFLL
+192 SVAGTFLL
-200 LDDADRSRFKGVIIN
+200 LDDKDRSRFKGVIIN
-215 KRFKGVI
+215 K
-222 INKFRGKQ
+222 FRGNIN
-230 ELLCS
+230 LLDS

-240 EEIIKVPVLGI
+240 EEIVKVPILGI

-263 DSASLKEHDWT
+263 DSTSLKEHKWNKNFDDESSET
-274 KEFEDGDNHIIIGVI
+274 KDHIIIGII

-303 EVEDDVEVRMIEV
+303 EAEEDVEVRMIELY
-316 HNYQEKI
+316 NYKEKI
-323 KDVDA
+323 QDLDA
-328 IILPGTRNSTEDILE
+328 IIIPGTRNSTEDMKE
-343 LEKTGLANKIRELSK
+343 LERTGLADEIRKLSK
-358 EKQIPIIG
+358 NKSILIGG

-373 LGNKIYDKDHKES
+373 LGRKIIDKNHKES
-386 KLDEIEGLGL
+386 KLDEINGLGL

-406 SKIVKQSLAKI
+406 NKIVKQSIAKI
-417 EIDTNNPNN
+417 DLES
-426 NSDKNG
+426 NSSENDN
-432 MFHEIFSKINGEE
+432 ESIYSIFSKINGEDIS
-445 VTGYELHEGTTNLIS
+445 GYELHEGTSNLIS

-474 DNDQFDGAYNENVFG
+474 DTDTYDGSYNDNIFG

-498 YNLRREFLNY
+498 YNLRRELLNY
-508 IRENKGLKIQT
+508 LRENKNLKIKT
-519 GEDPFETSVEN
+519 GEDPFKTSVEN
-530 SLEKL
+530 SLEEL
-535 ANIVEEALDMDY
+535 AKIVEESLDMNY
-547 IDSLIF
+547 IDNLIF
-553 EE
+553 DE

>member
-1 MTKCLMIQGTASNA
+1 MKLIYKNLGKIMTKCLMIQGTASNA

-101 FFRQY
+101 FFRKY
-106 DKTKATKKDIE
+106 DKTKATQKDID

-125 YRIIAKQAVIDS
+125 YRIIAKEAVIDS

-215 KRFKGVI
+215 K
-222 INKFRGKQ
+222 FRGKQ

-240 EEIIKVPVLGI
+240 EEIIEVPVLGI

-274 KEFEDGDNHIIIGVI
+274 KEFEEGDNHIIIGVI

-303 EVEDDVEVRMIEV
+303 DSEDDVEVRMIDV
-316 HNYQEKI
+316 HNYHEKI
-323 KDVDA
+323 KDIDA
-328 IILPGTRNSTEDILE
+328 LILPGTRNSTEDMLE
-343 LEKTGLANKIRELSK
+343 LEKSGLADKIRELSK
-358 EKQIPIIG
+358 ENGIPVIG

-373 LGNKIYDKDHKES
+373 LGNRIYDKDHKES
-386 KLDEIEGLGL
+386 KLDEVGGLGL

-406 SKIVKQSLAKI
+406 EKIVKQSIARFGLEKSTEDDES
-417 EIDTNNPNN
+417 EIH
-426 NSDKNG
+426 K
-432 MFHEIFSKINGEE
+432 MFSNINGEE
-445 VTGYELHEGTTNLIS
+445 VTGYELHEGTTNLLS

-465 KIEKGIGNN
+465 RIEEGMGNN
-474 DNDQFDGAYNENVFG
+474 NEGKYDGAYQNNVFG

-498 YNLRREFLNY
+498 YNLRRELLNH
-508 IRENKGLKIQT
+508 IRKNKGLEIRT
-519 GEDPFETSVEN
+519 GDDPYETSVES

-535 ANIVEEALDMDY
+535 ANIVEDSLDMDY

-553 EE
+553 DF

>member
-1 MTKCLMIQGTASNA
+1 MKLIYNNLGKIMTKCLMIQGTASNA

-101 FFRQY
+101 FFRKY
-106 DKTKATKKDIE
+106 DKTKATQKDID

-125 YRIIAKQAVIDS
+125 YRIIAKEAVIDS
-137 LNNLK
+137 LNTLK

-215 KRFKGVI
+215 K
-222 INKFRGKQ
+222 FRGKQ

-274 KEFEDGDNHIIIGVI
+274 KEFKENDNHIVIGVV

-303 EVEDDVEVRMIEV
+303 DTEDDVEVRMIEV
-316 HNYQEKI
+316 HNYEEKI

-328 IILPGTRNSTEDILE
+328 LILPGTRNSTEDIME
-343 LEKTGLANKIRELSK
+343 LEKSGLAEKIREISN
-358 EKQIPIIG
+358 EQNIPIIG

-373 LGNKIYDKDHKES
+373 LGNRIYDKNHKES
-386 KLDEIEGLGL
+386 QLDEIEGLGI

-406 SKIVKQSLAKI
+406 EKIVKQSLATF
-417 EIDTNNPNN
+417 ELGLNDE
-426 NSDKNG
+426 SDQI
-432 MFHEIFSKINGEE
+432 HEIFSKINGEE
-445 VTGYELHEGTTNLIS
+445 VAGYELHEGTTNLLS

-465 KIEKGIGNN
+465 KIKEGMGNN
-474 DNDQFDGAYNENVFG
+474 NEGIYDGAYQNNVFG

-498 YNLRREFLNY
+498 YNLRRELLNH
-508 IRENKGLKIQT
+508 IRKNKGLEIKT
-519 GEDPFETSVEN
+519 SEDPYETSVEN

-547 IDSLIF
+547 IDKLIF
-553 EE
+553 EN

>member
-101 FFRQY
+101 FFRKY
-106 DKTKATKKDIE
+106 DKTKATQKDID

-125 YRIIAKQAVIDS
+125 YRIIAKEAVIDS

-142 KDYDIIIM
+142 KEYDIIIM

-215 KRFKGVI
+215 K
-222 INKFRGKQ
+222 FRGKQ

-240 EEIIKVPVLGI
+240 EEIIEVPVLGI

-274 KEFEDGDNHIIIGVI
+274 KEFESNDDHIIIGVI

-303 EVEDDVEVRMIEV
+303 DTEEDVEVRMIEV
-316 HNYQEKI
+316 HNYNEKI
-323 KDVDA
+323 NDVDA
-328 IILPGTRNSTEDILE
+328 LILPGTRNSTEDIME
-343 LEKTGLANKIRELSK
+343 LERSGLADKIRELSTESK
-358 EKQIPIIG
+358 IPIIG

-373 LGNKIYDKDHKES
+373 LGNKIYDNDHKES
-386 KLDEIEGLGL
+386 KLDEVDGLGL

-406 SKIVKQSLAKI
+406 GKIVKQSLATI
-417 EIDTNNPNN
+417 EIDEE
-426 NSDKNG
+426 SDNKG
-432 MFHEIFSKINGEE
+432 MFHEILSKINGEE

-474 DNDQFDGAYNENVFG
+474 DNDQFDGAYSENVFG

-498 YNLRREFLNY
+498 YNIRREFLNPL
-508 IRENKGLKIQT
+508 RKGKGLEERI

-547 IDSLIF
+547 IDKLIF
-553 EE
+553 DE

>member
-55 IAIAQVLQAKAANIE
+55 IAIAQVLQAKAANID

-106 DKTKATKKDIE
+106 DKTKASKKDLE

-125 YRIIAKQAVIDS
+125 YRKIAKEAVIDS

-142 KDYDIIIM
+142 KEYDIIIM

-215 KRFKGVI
+215 K
-222 INKFRGKQ
+222 FRGKE
-230 ELLCS
+230 ELLYS

-240 EEIIKVPVLGI
+240 EEIIEVPVLGI

-263 DSASLKEHDWT
+263 DSASLKEHNWT
-274 KEFEDGDNHIIIGVI
+274 KEFEGDDDHIIIGVI

-303 EVEDDVEVRMIEV
+303 DTEEDVELRMIEV
-316 HNYQEKI
+316 HNYKEKI
-323 KDVDA
+323 NNVDA
-328 IILPGTRNSTEDILE
+328 LILPGTRNSTEDMAE
-343 LEKTGLANKIRELSK
+343 LEKSGLADKIRELSK
-358 EKQIPIIG
+358 ESKIPIIG

-373 LGNKIYDKDHKES
+373 LGNKIHDKDHKES
-386 KLDEIEGLGL
+386 KFDEVEGLGL

-401 EFIRE
+401 EFVRE
-406 SKIVKQSLAKI
+406 GKIVKQSIGRI
-417 EIDTNNPNN
+417 EIDNDFNNDSNN
-426 NSDKNG
+426 DSDENKL
-432 MFHEIFSKINGEE
+432 FHEIFSKINGEE

-498 YNLRREFLNY
+498 YNLRRELLNY
-508 IRENKGLKIQT
+508 LRRNKGLEERID
-519 GEDPFETSVEN
+519 EDPYETSIEN
-530 SLEKL
+530 NLEKL
-535 ANIVEEALDMDY
+535 ANIVEEAVDMDY
-547 IDSLIF
+547 IDKLIF

>member
-1 MTKCLMIQGTASNA
+1 MKLIYKDLGKIMTKCLMIQGTASNA

-101 FFRQY
+101 FFRKY
-106 DKTKATKKDIE
+106 DKTKATQKDID
-117 NNLMDDED
+117 NGLMDDED
-125 YRIIAKQAVIDS
+125 YRIIAKEAVIDS

-142 KDYDIIIM
+142 RDYDIIIM

-200 LDDADRSRFKGVIIN
+200 LDDEDRS
-215 KRFKGVI
+215 RFKGVI

-274 KEFEDGDNHIIIGVI
+274 KEFKEGDNHIIIGVI

-303 EVEDDVEVRMIEV
+303 DSEDDVEVRMIDV
-316 HNYQEKI
+316 YNYHEKI
-323 KDVDA
+323 KDIDA
-328 IILPGTRNSTEDILE
+328 LILPGTRNSTEDMLE
-343 LEKTGLANKIRELSK
+343 LEKSGLADKIRELSK
-358 EKQIPIIG
+358 ENGIPVIG
-366 ICGGYQI
+366 ICGGYQL
-373 LGNKIYDKDHKES
+373 LGNKIYDKNHKES
-386 KLDEIEGLGL
+386 QLDEVEGLGL

-401 EFIRE
+401 EFIRDE
-406 SKIVKQSLAKI
+406 KIVKQSIARFELEKSTEDDGSEAHK
-417 EIDTNNPNN
+417 
-426 NSDKNG
+426 
-432 MFHEIFSKINGEE
+432 MFSNINGEE
-445 VTGYELHEGTTNLIS
+445 VTGYELHEGTTNLLS

-465 KIEKGIGNN
+465 RIKEGMGNN
-474 DNDQFDGAYNENVFG
+474 NEGKYDGAYQNNVFG

-498 YNLRREFLNY
+498 YNLRRELLNH
-508 IRENKGLKIQT
+508 IRKNKGLEIRT
-519 GEDPFETSVEN
+519 GDDPYETSVES

-535 ANIVEEALDMDY
+535 ANIVEDSLDMDY

-553 EE
+553 DF